1 MRPFGTRTRRDFLK
15 DSLAAAAAVGAMT
28 EFGLAQNEKKTP
40 QPRWLIACRDAHLKE
55 TNEPD
60 AWKAMSAIDVDG
72 AEVTVTLT
80 GECPGLYGRDKP
92 YSIAKPDDVK
102 ALAEDLA
109 RRQKKISAF
118 CLHNNFDGNLEPEI
132 ECVKMTARAAKDLGV
147 PAVRLDVQPHKI
159 KDQDEFLKFAIKTG
173 KRIVEVSEGTEVRFG
188 VENHGG
194 TTNKPEFLKPLF
206 EGVGS
211 RRFGLTLDT
220 ANFYWFGHPLS
231 KLYDLYQTLAPNV
244 CHTHCKSIKYPE
256 GEREKQRPIGW
267 EYGKYCCPIYEG
279 DIDFKK
285 LAAILR
291 KAGYQG
297 DLCIENE
304 SLGRFP
310 KEQRKD
316 ILTREAAFLRKVAQ
330 NT

>member
-1 MRPFGTRTRRDFLK
+1 MPSSGTRTRRDFLK
-15 DSLAAAAAVGAMT
+15 DSLAAAAAVGVMT
-28 EFGLAQNEKKTP
+28 EIGHAQDEKKAP

-55 TNEPD
+55 TGEPD
-60 AWKAMSAIDVDG
+60 AWRAMSVIDVDA
-72 AEVTVTLT
+72 AEVTVTLA

-92 YSIAKPDDVK
+92 YSVAGSEGIKV
-102 ALAEDLA
+102 LAEDLA
-109 RRQKKISAF
+109 RHKKRISAF
-118 CLHNNFDGNLEPEI
+118 CLHNHFDENLDAEM
-132 ECVKMTARAAKDLGV
+132 ECVKMSARAARELGG
-147 PAVRLDVQPHKI
+147 AAIRLDIVPRKI
-159 KDQDEFLKFAIKTG
+159 KSEKDFLEFAIKTG
-173 KRIVEVSEGTEVRFG
+173 KRIVEVSEGTDVRFG

-211 RRFGLTLDT
+211 KRFGLTLDT

-231 KLYDLYQTLAPNV
+231 KLYDLYQTFAPNV

-256 GEREKQRPIGW
+256 SEREKQRPVGW
-267 EYGKYCCPIYEG
+267 EYGKYCCPVYEG

-285 LAAILR
+285 LVEVFR
-291 KAGYQG
+291 KAGYTG

-316 ILTREAAFLRKVAQ
+316 ILTREAAFLRKIAR
-330 NT
+330 NA